1 MASTEHALLSAS
13 SAHRWLTCTP
23 SARLEQEF
31 GHSECSIY
39 AEEGT
44 AAHALAEIK
53 ELYRFGKIGPMEYA
67 AKLDEWHAN
76 EKFEKYYSKEL
87 EEYVD
92 DFVQFVE
99 NTAESYNEYN
109 IYFELKVNFS
119 NIVPQGFGT
128 ADVLI
133 VTDDTIHVIDLKFG
147 KGIPVSAINNPQLR
161 LYGIGALNLFPGS
174 KTVKTTICQP
184 RLESNDTECLDKKE
198 LLDWAF
204 NYVIP
209 RAEEAIKGT
218 GKLNPTEDACRFC
231 KLRGECKERADMAL
245 NIAKKEFAVENVEDN
260 FVQNMSP
267 ERISEILQIAPM
279 FIDWF
284 KDVQA
289 YALGQLMRGIK
300 IPGYK
305 IVEGRSNRIVTNPE
319 KVGEILKSVGLKDE
333 QIFKPKELQSLTNLE
348 KLVGKKLFND
358 LCSDYIIKPVGKLTL
373 APEDDRRQ
381 EVSTVELA
389 QQEFAESIE

>member
-67 AKLDEWHAN
+67 TKLDEWHAN

-174 KTVKTTICQP
+174 KIIKTTICQP

-245 NIAKKEFAVENVEDN
+245 NMAKKEFAVENAKDN